1 MTSYGIL
8 AVILLLQLDLL
19 KAVCFGPCNGGV
31 YETRLETVE
40 DEKQFVV
47 ECSRFYADRQNSLS
61 CVTNMKTTWDL
72 NTPAVNQF
80 ESMEAAYEQGRE
92 EAEKA
97 CEEVCASSNS
107 CEAFAVSSDQHVSEN
122 KWQCTVYYACPSKQ
136 YNEHL
141 DLYERQEPKAC
152 LAKATTYDGV
162 FVNFLEVNGLV
173 SQTTRTLR
181 VVVKPFGDLH
191 LRVNGVFNNTADLAY
206 RPYHTPPEP
215 YCEEVDSDC
224 IILHAGGYS
233 FAVIL
238 VFLVIVLFNSCV
250 LWVSLTKQ
258 VSQNPTIEATTIRP
272 IGKSGGSSIRRKRVG
287 SSNMYF

>member
-1 MTSYGIL
+1 MRYYATLIL
-8 AVILLLQLDLL
+8 VFLRSNLLN
-19 KAVCFGPCNGGV
+19 AVCFGPCNGGV

-47 ECSRFYADRQNSLS
+47 ECSRFYAERQNSLS

-80 ESMEAAYEQGRE
+80 ESMAIAYDNGREAAER
-92 EAEKA
+92 A

-181 VVVKPFGDLH
+181 VPVQPFGDLH
-191 LRVNGVFNNTADLAY
+191 LRVNGIFNKSDLAY
-206 RPYHTPPEP
+206 RPYQTPPKP
-215 YCEEVDSDC
+215 FCKEVDSEC

-233 FAVIL
+233 FLVIF
-238 VFLVIVLFNSCV
+238 VFLAIVLFNSCV

-258 VSQNPTIEATTIRP
+258 VTQNPVIEATTIRP
-272 IGKSGGSSIRRKRVG
+272 ISKSGGSSLRRKRVG